1 MLAITGATGKLG
13 SKVAERLAKLGRPQ
27 RLIVRDP
34 GRAPQLPGVEVAQIS
49 SFGDVAG
56 MGRALTGATRLFLV
70 SARDRMGVNQSAA
83 MAGLPP
89 PRYDR
94 AQQQIAAVDAA
105 MEAGVQHIIYLSF
118 LNAAEDATFILARD
132 HFHTEAHIR
141 RLGVPFTFLRVN
153 LYTDNVPLRVSGD
166 GVIRAPAGEGRVAWV
181 TRDDIADVTVA
192 VLTGSG
198 HEGRAYD
205 VTGPEALTMAETAA
219 RLSSVTGR
227 EITYRAQ
234 TPREARTGHN
244 TTGMEEFEAERRAL
258 TGKGLDEYEVE
269 VWVTHYLQIAAGE
282 LSAVSNTVPELT
294 GHRAQSLTEYLQGHP
309 ESYRHL
315 LSPSSGI

>member
-13 SKVAERLAKLGRPQ
+13 SKVTSRLANLGRSQ

-34 GRAPQLPGVEVAQIS
+34 GRAPQLPGAEVAQIS
-49 SFGDVAG
+49 SFGDRAA
-56 MGRALTGATRLFLV
+56 MKRALAGVRKLFLV
-70 SARDRMGVNQSAA
+70 SARDRMGVNQAAA

-105 MEAGVQHIIYLSF
+105 MEAGVQHIVYLSF

-132 HFHTEAHIR
+132 HFHTEEHIR
-141 RLGVPFTFLRVN
+141 KLGMPFTFLRVS
-153 LYTDNVPLRVSGD
+153 LYTDNVPLRVSDD

-181 TRDDIADVTVA
+181 TRDDIADVIVA

-198 HEGRAYD
+198 HERRAYD

-219 RLSSVTGR
+219 SLSSVTGR

-234 TPREARTGHN
+234 NSREARTEHT
-244 TTGMEEFEAERRAL
+244 TTGMDKFEAERRAL
-258 TGKGLDEYEVE
+258 TGMGLDEYEVE

-282 LSAVSNTVPELT
+282 LAAVSNIVPELT
-294 GHRAQSLTEYLQGHP
+294 GHRAQSLTEYLQYHP
-309 ESYRHL
+309 ESCRHL
-315 LSPSSGI
+315 LHS